1 MNRRHLAGVA
11 RALLLTLI
19 SVVAAMPQPAHAL
32 SLLGAEVHGEL
43 FINGGNTN
51 FFDPENGKVPDFTY
65 GNSLNVPGNGTNNV
79 PITDPLIEFGYQ
91 GSVVLFTAQFTGAG
105 QVTVAAT
112 SVPAQFTTVTMT
124 FTSPEFTGLSFAP
137 VSVVGTNNHCGF
149 SMSTISCD
157 ATPGGAFTSTYAFS
171 TTSRVP
177 QPASLALL
185 AIALAGLI
193 VYRRKRA

>member
-1 MNRRHLAGVA
+1 MNRRHLAGIA

-19 SVVAAMPQPAHAL
+19 SVVAAMPHPAHAL

-91 GSVVLFTAQFTGAG
+91 GALDLYTVQFTGSG
-105 QVTVAAT
+105 QVSVAAT
-112 SVPAQFTTVTMT
+112 SVSFTTVTMT
-124 FTSPEFTGLSFAP
+124 FSSPAFVGLGFGP
-137 VSVVGTNNHCGF
+137 VSVVGTNNHCAF
-149 SMSTISCD
+149 SMSTISCGL
-157 ATPGGAFTSTYAFS
+157 TPGPGFTSTYAFS
-171 TTSRVP
+171 TIASVP
-177 QPASLALL
+177 EPASLVLL
-185 AIALAGLI
+185 TVALAGVI
-193 VYRRKRA
+193 AYRRKRA